1 MFFHT
6 KDSSKVG
13 LIHQSLL
20 ENAMGNF
27 KVKDHFFKKA
37 KDENYFAR
45 SIYKL
50 EEIDGKYKILKPGQW
65 VVDFGYHPGS
75 WIQYTSKVIGD
86 EGRVVGID
94 IREVNKKLSGVKNVR
109 VYQKDIFD
117 IYDLKQ
123 LEVDGQ
129 FDVVLSDMAP
139 NTTGI
144 KSLDQDRS
152 LNLVESVFGLLPKF
166 LKPGGNFVIKVF
178 DSQNAQNFLK
188 TQKNLF
194 NEFHYLK
201 PKSTRSISKE
211 FFVIGKN
218 FKA

>member
-1 MFFHT
+1 M
-6 KDSSKVG
+6 S
-13 LIHQSLL
+13 
-20 ENAMGNF
+20 NF
-27 KVKDHFFKKA
+27 KVKDHYFNKA
-37 KDENYFAR
+37 KSENYLAR

-50 EEIDGKYKILKPGQW
+50 EEIDQKFKILKPGML

-75 WIQYTSKVIGD
+75 WIQYTSKIIGD
-86 EGRVVGID
+86 EGLVVGID
-94 IREVNKKLSGVKNVR
+94 IRELNKKLTGIPNVR
-109 VYQKDIFD
+109 VYRKDIFD
-117 IYDLKQ
+117 ITDLKQ
-123 LEVDGQ
+123 LDVDSQ

-144 KSLDQDRS
+144 KSVDQDRS

-178 DSQNAQNFLK
+178 DSQHAQTYLK
-188 TQKNLF
+188 EQKNLF
-194 NEFHYLK
+194 KEFQYLK

>member
-1 MFFHT
+1 M
-6 KDSSKVG
+6 S
-13 LIHQSLL
+13 
-20 ENAMGNF
+20 NF
-27 KVKDHFFKKA
+27 KPKDHYFNKA
-37 KDENYFAR
+37 KSENFLAR

-50 EEIDGKYKILKPGQW
+50 EEIDEKYKILRPGMQ

-75 WIQYTSKVIGD
+75 WIQYTSRVIGD
-86 EGRVVGID
+86 QGSVVGID
-94 IREVNKKLSGVKNVR
+94 VREVNKKLSGLKNVR

-117 IYDLKQ
+117 ITDLSH
-123 LEVDGQ
+123 LGVEGQ
-129 FDVVLSDMAP
+129 FDAVLSDMAP

-152 LNLVESVFGLLPKF
+152 LNLVESVFGLLPRF

-178 DSQNAQNFLK
+178 DSQNAQNYLK
-188 TQKNLF
+188 EQKNLF
-194 NEFHYLK
+194 QEFHYLK

>member
-1 MFFHT
+1 M
-6 KDSSKVG
+6 S
-13 LIHQSLL
+13 
-20 ENAMGNF
+20 NF
-27 KVKDHFFKKA
+27 KVKDHYFNKA
-37 KDENYFAR
+37 KNENYLAR

-50 EEIDGKYKILKPGQW
+50 EEIDEKYKILKSGMM

-86 EGRVVGID
+86 EGKVVGID
-94 IREVNKKLSGVKNVR
+94 VREVNKKLSGIKNVR

-117 IYDLKQ
+117 IQDLKQ

-178 DSQNAQNFLK
+178 DSQNAQNYLK
-188 TQKNLF
+188 DQKNLF
-194 NEFHYLK
+194 KEFHYLK

-211 FFVIGKN
+211 FFVIGKQ

>member
-1 MFFHT
+1 M
-6 KDSSKVG
+6 S
-13 LIHQSLL
+13 
-20 ENAMGNF
+20 NF
-27 KVKDHFFKKA
+27 KVKDHYFNKA
-37 KDENYFAR
+37 KNENFLAR
-45 SIYKL
+45 SVYKL
-50 EEIDGKYKILKPGQW
+50 EEIDEKYKILKPGMQ

-86 EGRVVGID
+86 QGLVVGID
-94 IREVNKKLSGVKNVR
+94 IRPLNKTLSAIKNVR
-109 VYQKDIFD
+109 VYEKDIFD
-117 IYDLKQ
+117 IHDLAQ
-123 LEVDGQ
+123 LGVEGQ
-129 FDVVLSDMAP
+129 FDAVLSDMAP

-166 LKPGGNFVIKVF
+166 LRPGGNFVIKVF
-178 DSQNAQNFLK
+178 DSQHAQNFLK
-188 TQKNLF
+188 EQKNLF
-194 NEFHYLK
+194 KEFHYLK

>member
-1 MFFHT
+1 MRM
-6 KDSSKVG
+6 S
-13 LIHQSLL
+13 
-20 ENAMGNF
+20 NF
-27 KVKDHFFKKA
+27 KVKDHYFNKA
-37 KDENYFAR
+37 KSENYLAR

-50 EEIDGKYKILKPGQW
+50 EEIDEKYKILKPGML

-75 WIQYTSKVIGD
+75 WIQYTSRILGD
-86 EGRVVGID
+86 EGKVVGID
-94 IREVNKKLSGVKNVR
+94 IREVNKKLSGIKNVR
-109 VYQKDIFD
+109 VFQKDIFD
-117 IYDLKQ
+117 IHDLSQ
-123 LEVDGQ
+123 LGVEGQ

-144 KSLDQDRS
+144 KSVDQDRS

-178 DSQNAQNFLK
+178 DSQHAQNYLK
-188 TQKNLF
+188 EQKNLF
-194 NEFHYLK
+194 KEFHYLK

-211 FFVIGKN
+211 FFAIGKN

>member
-1 MFFHT
+1 M
-6 KDSSKVG
+6 S
-13 LIHQSLL
+13 
-20 ENAMGNF
+20 NF
-27 KVKDHFFKKA
+27 KVKDHYFNKA
-37 KDENYFAR
+37 KNENYLAR

-50 EEIDGKYKILKPGQW
+50 EEIDEKYRILKSGML

-75 WIQYTSKVIGD
+75 WIQYTSKVIGE

-94 IREVNKKLSGVKNVR
+94 VREVNKKLSGIKNVR

-117 IYDLKQ
+117 IQDLNQ

-178 DSQNAQNFLK
+178 DSQNAQNYLK
-188 TQKNLF
+188 DQKNLF
-194 NEFHYLK
+194 KEFHYLK

-211 FFVIGKN
+211 FFVIGKQ

>member
-1 MFFHT
+1 
-6 KDSSKVG
+6 
-13 LIHQSLL
+13 
-20 ENAMGNF
+20 MGNF
-27 KVKDHFFKKA
+27 KVKDHYFHKA
-37 KDENYFAR
+37 KQENFLAR

-50 EEIDGKYKILKPGQW
+50 EEIDERYQILKQGMF

-75 WIQYTSKVIGD
+75 WIQYTSQVIGD
-86 EGRVVGID
+86 KGRVVGID
-94 IREVNKKLSGVKNVR
+94 VREVNKKLAGISNVR

-117 IYDLKQ
+117 VQDLKH
-123 LEVDGQ
+123 LDVDDK

-144 KSLDQDRS
+144 KSVDQIKS

-178 DSQNAQNFLK
+178 DSQDAQNYLK

-194 NEFHYLK
+194 SEFHYLK
-201 PKSTRSISKE
+201 PKSTRSVSKE

>member
-1 MFFHT
+1 M
-6 KDSSKVG
+6 S
-13 LIHQSLL
+13 
-20 ENAMGNF
+20 NF
-27 KVKDHFFKKA
+27 KVKDHYFNKA
-37 KDENYFAR
+37 KKDNFLAR
-45 SIYKL
+45 SVYKL
-50 EEIDGKYKILKPGQW
+50 EEIDEKYKILKPGMQ

-75 WIQYTSKVIGD
+75 WIQYTSRVIGD

-94 IREVNKKLSGVKNVR
+94 VREVNKKLSGVKNVR

-117 IYDLKQ
+117 IHDLRQ
-123 LEVDGQ
+123 LDVEGQ

-178 DSQNAQNFLK
+178 DSQHAQNFLK
-188 TQKNLF
+188 EQKNLF
-194 NEFHYLK
+194 KEFHYLK

>member
-1 MFFHT
+1 M
-6 KDSSKVG
+6 S
-13 LIHQSLL
+13 
-20 ENAMGNF
+20 NF

-37 KDENYFAR
+37 KSENYLAR

-50 EEIDGKYKILKPGQW
+50 EEIDQKYKVLKPSDL

-75 WIQYTSKVIGD
+75 WIQYTSRIIGPQ
-86 EGRVVGID
+86 GKVVGID
-94 IREVNKKLSGVKNVR
+94 VRELNKKLTGISNVR

-117 IYDLKQ
+117 ISDLKQ
-123 LEVDGQ
+123 LDVDRA

-144 KSLDQDRS
+144 KSVDQDRS
-152 LNLVESVFGLLPKF
+152 LLLVESVFGLLPRF
-166 LKPGGNFVIKVF
+166 LAANGNFVIKVF
-178 DSQNAQNFLK
+178 DSQLAQNYLK
-188 TQKNLF
+188 AQKNLF
-194 NEFHYLK
+194 KEFHYLK

-211 FFVIGKN
+211 FFVIGKG